1 MHILAKHCEYFQW
14 SAVQWQKELRGHF
27 CDETWM
33 WYCGLALE
41 SQNDFRQF
49 ASLFKQRWM
58 DDPCPD
64 SLQYN
69 YARQKERESIDTF
82 FSRLC
87 YYARNAGI
95 DVRRQWGTV
104 LNHFQLCLTADS
116 YSLIGEMRFDTYDSF
131 TTYLANRRTRQHIA
145 PMYKGRPSAF
155 GRNSTKQHGSN
166 FNDNGSTRT
175 AFPMTSDQNFEL
187 SVEADDWDV
196 TSYASTYAISK
207 EDLAECYAL
216 NINPR
221 NAQKEQCREC
231 GRNHFKKDGICWANL
246 VCTICELKGHP
257 SERCFKLCKNDS
269 CPSKTVPHNKD
280 KCPASDSMAL
290 QQNYQT
296 LLAAFKAKGLTPPEL
311 KPLKE

>member
-1 MHILAKHCEYFQW
+1 
-14 SAVQWQKELRGHF
+14 
-27 CDETWM
+27 M
-33 WYCGLALE
+33 WYCGLAIE
-41 SQNDFRQF
+41 SQNDFCQF

-116 YSLIGEMRFDTYDSF
+116 YTLIGEMRFDTYDSF
-131 TTYLANRRTRQHIA
+131 ITYLANRRTRQHIA